1 MRAIKML
8 AVSRAALAQS
18 PAAMPAIFILA
29 AVSFFTVAAAP
40 LVPTAAAATSGPTI
54 VLIGGEKQGYPR
66 TEHDYPDGIL
76 AIERLIKGSPQC
88 QALNPVVKSF
98 PTGFP
103 SDLSQIAD
111 ADVVLMYFGMDYRT
125 MSDVLDNE
133 PRRVAIERLM
143 AKGAGLIALHQ
154 ASTVPDRSSLVPMAD
169 WLGGVR
175 FGMADRT
182 TEIAQIRI
190 SGAGKNPIANGLKP
204 FEYLDEFYPTI
215 TFSTTDKVTPILTAK
230 THIQTRN
237 NKPVFE
243 EPPSDHVIAWAAERP
258 NGGRSFAF
266 TSGHYLLT
274 FDQPQI
280 RTMLLNAIL
289 WTTKRDVPPAGATTN
304 APTMPHGGSRA
315 SAHWTSAGSSAPQRL
330 LLSRADALVLPQP
343 WGKLEWFASRALGN
357 STSMTVGMATIS
369 PGKENPVHYHPNCD
383 EILHVLQGH
392 IMNRVGDKEYE
403 MRAGDTVTVPEGTPH
418 NARNIGK
425 DDAVLSISY
434 NSPDRI
440 AIGENDK

>member
-1 MRAIKML
+1 
-8 AVSRAALAQS
+8 
-18 PAAMPAIFILA
+18 
-29 AVSFFTVAAAP
+29 
-40 LVPTAAAATSGPTI
+40 
-54 VLIGGEKQGYPR
+54 
-66 TEHDYPDGIL
+66 
-76 AIERLIKGSPQC
+76 
-88 QALNPVVKSF
+88 
-98 PTGFP
+98 
-103 SDLSQIAD
+103 
-111 ADVVLMYFGMDYRT
+111 
-125 MSDVLDNE
+125 
-133 PRRVAIERLM
+133 LM

-154 ASTVPDRSSLVPMAD
+154 ASTVPRRTSVIPMAD

-190 SGAGKNPIANGLKP
+190 SGAGKNPVANGLKP
-204 FEYLDEFYPTI
+204 FEYLDEFYPTL

-237 NKPVFE
+237 NQPVFE

-274 FDQPQI
+274 FDQPEI

-289 WTTKRDVPPAGATTN
+289 WTAKRDVPSAGATTN
-304 APTMPHGGSRA
+304 ASTMPRGGSRA
-315 SAHWTSAGSSAPQRL
+315 AASIAPPRVL
-330 LLSRADALVLPQP
+330 LPRVDAQVQLQP
-343 WGKLEWFASRALGN
+343 WGKLEWFASRELGN
-357 STSMTVGMATIS
+357 STSMTVGIATIS
-369 PGKENPVHYHPNCD
+369 PGKENPVHRHPNCD
-383 EILHVLQGH
+383 EILHVLQGQ

-403 MRAGDTVTVPEGTPH
+403 MHAGDTVTIPEGTPH

-434 NSPDRI
+434 NTPDRI
-440 AIGENDK
+440 AIGEK

>member
-1 MRAIKML
+1 MRSVQRLTFSRAVLKRLLTAIPTIHIL
-8 AVSRAALAQS
+8 AVGALFTSAA
-18 PAAMPAIFILA
+18 
-29 AVSFFTVAAAP
+29 
-40 LVPTAAAATSGPTI
+40 VPTAAATPGGPTI
-54 VLIGGEKQGYPR
+54 VLIGGDKQGYPR

-76 AIERLIKGSPQC
+76 AIERLIKGSTQF
-88 QALNPVVKSF
+88 QVLNPTIKSF
-98 PTGFP
+98 PAGFP
-103 SDLSQIAD
+103 SDLSEIAD
-111 ADVVLMYFGMDYRT
+111 ADVVLLYFGMDYRT
-125 MSDVLDNE
+125 MSDVLDSK
-133 PRRVAIERLM
+133 PRREAIERLM
-143 AKGAGLIALHQ
+143 DKGAGLIALHQ
-154 ASTVPDRSSLVPMAD
+154 ASTVPDRTSVIPMAD

-190 SGAGKNPIANGLKP
+190 LGAGKNPIANGLKP

-215 TFSTTDKVTPILTAK
+215 TFSTIDKVTPILTAK

-237 NKPVFE
+237 NQPVFE

-274 FDQPQI
+274 FDQAEI

-289 WTTKRDVPPAGATTN
+289 WTAKRDVPLAGATTN
-304 APTMPHGGSRA
+304 APTMPRGGSRA
-315 SAHWTSAGSSAPQRL
+315 TASAVSKGVL
-330 LLSRADALVLPQP
+330 LPRADAQVQMQP

-357 STSMTVGMATIS
+357 SISLTIGIATIS
-369 PGKENPVHYHPNCD
+369 AGKENPVHRHPNCD

-392 IMNRVGDKEYE
+392 IMNRVGDKQFE
-403 MRAGDTVTVPEGTPH
+403 MRPGDTVTIPEGTLH
-418 NARNIGK
+418 NARNIGT

-434 NSPDRI
+434 SSPDRVS
-440 AIGENDK
+440 IGEK